1 MASQKEGSAVK
12 LSLYLSGQILR
23 FFALIYLSALAV
35 FVLIDFVGN
44 IEIWL
49 SKPWNDALRYYGYYL
64 PQISYL
70 IMPIIVLLTTVVVV
84 GNMARHL
91 EIAAM
96 KAAGIPVIRQVLPL
110 LVFALTMTGAMFYLS
125 DRVLPDANHKRLQI
139 AQPKTKNSERNK
151 REVDKYQFVF
161 IGLNSNSYYFQHYNA
176 DRKSGEGVTLM
187 LLEHGQVQKRYDAA
201 EIHWQ
206 KNHWQLSGVQIRTWQ
221 GDSLKILKSPEW
233 SLSPKEFVEHPEDLV
248 DTRFK
253 ADEMTLAV
261 MERKIQL
268 QKHAGEDTKDLETQ
282 WHFRFAS
289 ACVTF
294 FVALFGLSLS
304 HGVLRGGLA
313 HGIMLGLGYAFLYYL
328 GLRLGTILGMNGT
341 SPPWLGAWLGNLI
354 FGGIGLIS
362 FWRSIRL

>member
-1 MASQKEGSAVK
+1 MKF
-12 LSLYLSGQILR
+12 SLYLSSQILR

-49 SKPWNDALRYYGYYL
+49 AKPWNDALRYYWFYL

-70 IMPIIVLLTTVVVV
+70 IMPIIVLLTSVVVV

-96 KAAGIPVIRQVLPL
+96 KAAGIPVLRQLLPL
-110 LVFALTMTGAMFYLS
+110 IVFAAGIALTMLYVS
-125 DRVLPDANHKRLQI
+125 DRVLPDANHQRLQI
-139 AQPKTKNSERNK
+139 AQPKTKNSDRNK

-161 IGLNSNSYYFQHYNA
+161 IGLGQSNYTFQHYNA
-176 DRKSGEGVTLM
+176 DLKKGEGITLFWIKD
-187 LLEHGQVQKRYDAA
+187 GVVQERLDASIMEWQNQKWKLSNVHQRSFNGDSIIYKHLDQLVLDSKRY
-201 EIHWQ
+201 
-206 KNHWQLSGVQIRTWQ
+206 
-221 GDSLKILKSPEW
+221 PER
-233 SLSPKEFVEHPEDLV
+233 PEDLL

-253 ADEMTLAV
+253 ADEMTLAH

-268 QKHAGEDTKDLETQ
+268 LRHAGEDTKELETQ
-282 WHFRFAS
+282 WHFRYAS
-289 ACVTF
+289 ACVCF

-313 HGIMLGLGYAFLYYL
+313 HGIMLGLGFAFLYYL

-341 SPPWLGAWLGNLI
+341 SPPWLGAWLGNI
-354 FGGIGLIS
+354 AFGGFSILR
-362 FWRSIRL
+362 FWRSVKL